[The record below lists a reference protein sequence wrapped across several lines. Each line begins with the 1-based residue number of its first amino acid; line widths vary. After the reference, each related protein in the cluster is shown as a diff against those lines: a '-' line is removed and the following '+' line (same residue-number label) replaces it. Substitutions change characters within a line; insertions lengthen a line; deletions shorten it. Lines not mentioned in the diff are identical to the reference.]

1 MQWQQRARR
10 ALARVLMAIAL
21 MPAFAYGQAHP
32 ANGCFSSAGANAVRL
47 EIPPSV
53 TFDLDRQL
61 INGEWLYRSRVYEF
75 NYRCYRN
82 RPGINQSQVELRSLF
97 DFAIIRQALRDTG
110 VRLDLIINGD
120 VNKFWNPDPMIP
132 GGAEGYAFGDPYSQD
147 TGERTL
153 TVTMLLIV
161 DRQITSPLRVFMP
174 STTAF
179 KLINDSWGVADPGI
193 FITTSAT
200 RFQYVPRCIG
210 DLAVD
215 SVVPFDTVLNTV
227 TYNGKL
233 PQSKPFQVITRVN
246 PACPN
251 LGSLTRP
258 AGANP
263 NDVFHLPLAVSFEPQ
278 GGERMDPMLQTIYL
292 KNTDGKEN
300 GLKLRI
306 TNAAG
311 SNVQF
316 GTLFVDRLGMPISL
330 SVNNIAAPLMNTT
343 SVAQGYTAHLERE
356 PTIGLVTGKY
366 NTQVLVK
373 ATWY

>member
-1 MQWQQRARR
+1 MQWRQGARR

-21 MPAFAYGQAHP
+21 MPAFAYGQATP

-47 EIPPSV
+47 EIPPAV

-75 NYRCYRN
+75 NYRCVRN
-82 RPGINQSQVELRSLF
+82 RAGLAQVGLRTLADFSL
-97 DFAIIRQALRDTG
+97 IRRALRDTG

-120 VNKFWNPDPMIP
+120 VNRFWNPDPFIP
-132 GGAEGYAFGDPYSQD
+132 GGSEDYFFGDPYAED
-147 TGERTL
+147 TGERTF
-153 TVTMLLIV
+153 TVSMLLIV
-161 DRQITSPLRVFMP
+161 DRQVTSPLRVFMP
-174 STTAF
+174 SSTAF
-179 KLINDSWGVADPGI
+179 KLVNDPWGVADPGI
-193 FITTSAT
+193 FITTSST

-210 DLAVD
+210 ELAVD
-215 SVVPFDTVLNTV
+215 SVVPFDTVLNTA

-233 PQSKPFQVITRVN
+233 PQAKPFQVITRVN

-251 LGSLTRP
+251 LDPLIRP
-258 AGANP
+258 EGANA

-278 GGERMDPMLQTIYL
+278 GGERMDSMQQTVFL
-292 KNTDGKEN
+292 KNADGKEN

-311 SNVQF
+311 NNVQF
-316 GTLFVDRLGMPISL
+316 GALFVDRLGMPISL
-330 SVNNIAAPLMNTT
+330 SVNNIATPLLNTT
-343 SVAQGYTAHLERE
+343 SVTQAYTAHLERE
-356 PTIGLVTGKY
+356 PAIGLSMGKY

-373 ATWY
+373 ASWY